1 MGRKREGPGMVRVR
15 VLGGVELSIGSRR
28 IGMNTEV
35 LFGLALYLTTR
46 AGERVP
52 RDQLLDLFWAKGAD
66 EQRRHALRQMMY
78 RLRQKGLVLD
88 EDGEYLSIARDRV
101 QSDLREVLDGRWP
114 ERATAAEIDAAA
126 TFSPVFSRRMAPGFV
141 EWLDDVRDRA
151 VAQHRKAS
159 LRQIT
164 VARREG
170 RWADL
175 ERWAQS
181 VLRSDPLNEEATL
194 ARAESAAMAGSK
206 TVALEILDT
215 YLAEL
220 GEIAPELSKPA
231 LALRKRLAERRADW
245 TMRGPKEVALVGRT
259 DLMSRL
265 TGLVDAAYR
274 GEGSAVMLVGAP
286 GIGKTRLAMETL
298 GYAELKGMRTVV
310 VRAEAGTTERPLSL
324 VQQLISSLLQM
335 PGAAGC
341 HPESFASLRR
351 VVSDSDAP
359 WHGELAS
366 NQPESVARL
375 SASFVDL
382 CRAIS
387 LETRV
392 AIFADDVHN
401 ADLLSFSPMS
411 ALMRAIGGTRVLL
424 VCASRRRE
432 GGAVDSL
439 PWDHVS
445 LVQVPS
451 LSTSATAE
459 LATATAAAHRITIGA
474 AGATRLAEVA
484 AGNPLFVREL
494 CIAGVSNDSR
504 PLVPESLSHLIADR
518 LGRLSRMQLR
528 LLRAIALL
536 GDAATVGRL
545 TALAESS
552 QSDLSSTID
561 MLEQDGIL
569 GLGPGGSLRLHDCWR
584 EAIIDA
590 LTPASKVA
598 LAFECASLL
607 SSQRDSDASPESLW
621 RAADL
626 FALAGETARALNLY
640 LSAAE
645 RLDAIGMPT
654 AAIEVLERSSAL
666 VISGAQRGRVGA
678 WLGRSHLL
686 VGNTEKALS
695 LAEAAVRELATVEDS
710 HAAELAMSH
719 CVRAE
724 ALLKLSRKSD
734 DALADLVELTTEGR
748 IAPHLQ
754 LTACLFG
761 IRLAANSS
769 HDDAARWFFR
779 RSREIEARTSRSLI
793 GWLTAIVYQA
803 ELGTIADIRA
813 EHRWLES
820 RDLSGVSTYDFCR
833 VLRFKCHS
841 LRIAGLLAEA
851 IASGEEAFRVAA
863 TNAMP
868 HDARLAAELLTFVYL
883 DNNDVDSS
891 ELWIDK
897 AREMVPQS
905 EYGLGSVSL
914 SHAEDRL
921 RLQRGDWQ
929 PVFSRLSAR
938 LDAIKADGAVRSRC
952 GELSTLAYSA
962 AMLGLEAEARSS
974 VEQVLDELPKISG
987 SFSGDYPTELAVRT
1001 LSALG
1006 NHREAVAL
1014 AQTHVSEKRRRGD
1027 LPLPPFCRELR
1038 ATEAAPGLGDGN
1050 ELSRIAIQSIDVRG
1064 WS

>member
-1 MGRKREGPGMVRVR
+1 MGRKREGTGMVRVR
-15 VLGGVELSIGSRR
+15 VLGAVELSIGGRR

-46 AGERVP
+46 AGERVA
-52 RDQLLDLFWAKGAD
+52 RDQLLDLFWAKGRD

-88 EDGEYLSIARDRV
+88 EDGEYLSISRGRV
-101 QSDLREVLDGRWP
+101 QSDLREVLDSGWP
-114 ERATAAEIDAAA
+114 ERATPVEIDAAA

-141 EWLDDVRDRA
+141 EWLDEVRERA
-151 VAQHRKAS
+151 VSQHRKAS

-206 TVALEILDT
+206 TVALEILDA

-220 GEIAPELSKPA
+220 GDIAVELGKPA

-259 DLMSRL
+259 ELMSRL
-265 TGLVDAAYR
+265 TGLVDAAWR

-286 GIGKTRLAMETL
+286 GIGKTRLAMEAL

-324 VQQLISSLLQM
+324 VQQLISALLQM

-341 HPESFASLRR
+341 HPESFATLRR
-351 VVSDSDAP
+351 VVSEPDAP

-366 NQPESVARL
+366 NQPETVLRL
-375 SASFVDL
+375 SVSLVEL

-387 LETRV
+387 VETRI
-392 AIFADDVHN
+392 AIVADDLHN
-401 ADLLSFSPMS
+401 ADHLSLSPIG
-411 ALMRAIGGTRVLL
+411 ALMRALGGLRILL
-424 VCASRRRE
+424 VAASRRRD
-432 GGAVDSL
+432 GGAMDSV

-445 LVQVPS
+445 AIQVPS
-451 LSTSATAE
+451 LSAGATAV
-459 LATATAAAHRITIGA
+459 LATATAAAHRIVIA
-474 AGATRLAEVA
+474 QDSALRLAEAA

-494 CIAGVSNDSR
+494 CISR
-504 PLVPESLSHLIADR
+504 ASADARLMLPESLSHLISDR

-528 LLRAIALL
+528 LLRATALM

-545 TALAESS
+545 SALSESTQREIS
-552 QSDLSSTID
+552 SAIDL
-561 MLEQDGIL
+561 LEQDGIL
-569 GLGPGGSLRLHDCWR
+569 GLGASGNLRLHDCWR
-584 EAIIDA
+584 ESIIDS
-590 LTPASKVA
+590 LTPASKAA
-598 LAFECASLL
+598 LSFECASLL
-607 SSQRDSDASPESLW
+607 SSGRDADATPESLW

-626 FALAGETARALNLY
+626 FALAGETARALDLY

-645 RLDAIGMPT
+645 RLHAIGMPT
-654 AAIEVLERSSAL
+654 AAIEVLERSSSM

-686 VGNTEKALS
+686 VGNTDQALS
-695 LAEAAVRELATVEDS
+695 HAEAAIRDLQGTDQL
-710 HAAELAMSH
+710 HAAEMAMSH

-724 ALLKLSRKSD
+724 AILKMSRNSDVALS
-734 DALADLVELTTEGR
+734 DLIELTKDGALE
-748 IAPHLQ
+748 AHLQ
-754 LTACLFG
+754 LTACLYG
-761 IRLAANSS
+761 IRMAANSS
-769 HDDAARWFFR
+769 HDEAARWFYA
-779 RSREIEARTSRSLI
+779 RSRSIEERTTRSLI
-793 GWLTAIVYQA
+793 GWLTAIVYHT
-803 ELGTIADIRA
+803 ELGTVADIRA

-820 RDLSGVSTYDFCR
+820 RDLSGVSTYDHCR

-841 LRIAGLLAEA
+841 LRVAGLLSDAVM
-851 IASGEEAFRVAA
+851 SGEASFQLA
-863 TNAMP
+863 TENAMP
-868 HDARLAAELLTFVYL
+868 HDARLAAELLAFVFL
-883 DNNDVDSS
+883 DANDVESART
-891 ELWIDK
+891 WIERAK
-897 AREMVPQS
+897 TMVPHS

-921 RLQRGDWQ
+921 RLQMGEYE
-929 PVFSRLSAR
+929 PVYTRLVAR
-938 LDAIKADGAVRSRC
+938 VAAIRSDGAVRNRC
-952 GELSTLAYSA
+952 GELSTLAYCA
-962 AMLGLEAEARSS
+962 AATGLES
-974 VEQVLDELPKISG
+974 VSRTFIEQVLEELPRVSG
-987 SFSGDYPTELAVRT
+987 SFSGDYPTELAART
-1001 LSALG
+1001 LVRLG
-1006 NHREAVAL
+1006 STERAAAL
-1014 AQTHVSEKRRRGD
+1014 ARDHALAKRRRGD
-1027 LPLPPFCRELR
+1027 LPFPQFCELIR
-1038 ATEAAPGLGDGN
+1038 AADAALSGNDGDK
-1050 ELSRIAIQSIDVRG
+1050 LSRVPL
-1064 WS
+1064 